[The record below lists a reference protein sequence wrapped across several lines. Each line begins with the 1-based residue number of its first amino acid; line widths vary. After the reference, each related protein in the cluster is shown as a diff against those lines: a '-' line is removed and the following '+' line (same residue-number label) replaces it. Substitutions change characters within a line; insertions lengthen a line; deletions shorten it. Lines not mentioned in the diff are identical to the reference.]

1 MEYGIR
7 RYESSQRLWWF
18 AFLLLCLLGGFPA
31 SGRLQSWFVRPLGAG
46 SLKPKEALQ
55 GADFWLSTPWAS
67 QGLLGS
73 VILYLTGVLV
83 ACLVLRTLWLV
94 LQVAGTFLVAGAL
107 KRHCGALPKGSTP
120 ARPEW
125 LVDHPTKALPVERLA
140 REASRWPWSL
150 FSLAH
155 KRLRL
160 LVSDGRGIPAS
171 DEMVQREQRLE
182 GVDWQLVGSS
192 WDAFRSISR
201 ALPLLGFVQSAWV
214 FYLWLQPVIDGTQD
228 VGSTAV
234 SGMASLLALVQTVG
248 VALTFGL
255 GSGFLSR
262 LENLYLSRLDGLFYD
277 QLLARVPLHN
287 ADTLLILK
295 TLAGHFQDIQ
305 ERLKRLEQALL
316 RERS

>member
-18 AFLLLCLLGGFPA
+18 SFFLLCLLGGFPA
-31 SGRLQSWFVRPLGAG
+31 SGRLQGWFGHSLVDGT
-46 SLKPKEALQ
+46 LKPKEALQ
-55 GADFWLSTPWAS
+55 GTDFWLSTPWAS

-73 VILYLTGVLV
+73 AIFYLAGVLV
-83 ACLVLRTLWLV
+83 VCLVLRTLWLV
-94 LQVAGTFLVAGAL
+94 LQIVGTFLVAGSL
-107 KRHCGALPKGSTP
+107 KRYCGAVPRMPKPGGS
-120 ARPEW
+120 EW
-125 LVDHPTKALPVERLA
+125 LLENPTRALRVESLA
-140 REASRWPWSL
+140 REASRLPWSL

-160 LVSDGRGIPAS
+160 LVSDGRGIPSS
-171 DEMVQREQRLE
+171 DEMLQREQRLE

-192 WDAFRSISR
+192 WDVFRSIGR

-214 FYLWLQPVIDGTQD
+214 FYLWLQLVIDGAQD
-228 VGSTAV
+228 VGSAAV
-234 SGMASLLALVQTVG
+234 TGVASLLALVQTV
-248 VALTFGL
+248 AAAMAFAL

-277 QLLARVPLHN
+277 QLLARVPFHN

-295 TLAGHFQDIQ
+295 TLTRHFLDLQ

-316 RERS
+316 REHP